1 MERGFAATCINS
13 TLYALS
19 ELHEYTIYQV
29 SSNEPALYGC
39 DTIFVFKEGRIS
51 LGENIHV
58 TVFKITDQVTLK
70 KKPAKSKTACCRQ
83 NLQQEAADLD

>member
-13 TLYALS
+13 TVYALS

-29 SSNEPALYGC
+29 SSKEPALQEC

-51 LGENIHV
+51 LGENIHMII
-58 TVFKITDQVTLK
+58 FKITDQVTLK
-70 KKPAKSKTACCRQ
+70 KR
-83 NLQQEAADLD
+83 NN